1 MEKEST
7 SSLINASKGMLEM
20 KSRKSQYLLFFV
32 GCCWAELALAVP
44 FGEPIKKGFEEVESL
59 KPLAVGFF
67 TLITIYGGLKWAFS
81 EDRDQVA
88 RGKKIVMGAI
98 FLGLGI
104 LLLQQV
110 GAPITDGIKKFLDGG
125 LLGVNK

>member
-1 MEKEST
+1 MFISV
-7 SSLINASKGMLEM
+7 SFL
-20 KSRKSQYLLFFV
+20 
-32 GCCWAELALAVP
+32 WAGVALAVP
-44 FGEPIKKGFEEVESL
+44 FGDPIKKGFDEIESL

-88 RGKKIVMGAI
+88 RGKRIVVGAI
-98 FLGLGI
+98 ALGLGI
-104 LLLQQV
+104 LLIQQV